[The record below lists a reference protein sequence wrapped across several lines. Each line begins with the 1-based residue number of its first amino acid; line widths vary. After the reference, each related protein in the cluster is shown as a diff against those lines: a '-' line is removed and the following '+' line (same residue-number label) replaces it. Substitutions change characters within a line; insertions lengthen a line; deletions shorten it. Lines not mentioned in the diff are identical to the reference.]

1 MKCPF
6 CGADESNV
14 LDSRRAEDRIKR
26 RRECCECHRR
36 FTTFESVEYV
46 PLIVVK
52 NDMSRQPFDR
62 EKLLRSML
70 IACTKRPIASG
81 VLEQAVTDIESTLRN
96 NMTREITSARL
107 GEMALEKLLNIDAVA
122 YIRFACV
129 YRQFKD
135 VKSFIAELQQLTEQ

>member
-6 CGADESNV
+6 CGADKSDV
-14 LDSRRAEDRIKR
+14 LDSRRAEERIKR

-46 PLIVVK
+46 PLVVVK

-96 NMTREITSARL
+96 RMTREVTSARL
-107 GEMALEKLLNIDAVA
+107 GEMALEKLIDIDEVA
-122 YIRFACV
+122 YVRFVCV
-129 YRQFKD
+129 YRQFRD
-135 VKSFIAELQQLTEQ
+135 VKSFIAELQKLQK